1 MDFKPYKVRMSDE
14 YYNDIKKK
22 NNIKKFLPIELD
34 SKIIN
39 EFSFIV
45 KDMLNIY
52 YINAY
57 LEDKTGYKSIKY
69 LKILIFLNYFLI
81 WLYIIIIS
89 LPHLN
94 IHYDSITYLLEAL
107 TNSLDNFENN
117 PIMKKNINQLE
128 NNDG

>member
-1 MDFKPYKVRMSDE
+1 M
-14 YYNDIKKK
+14 
-22 NNIKKFLPIELD
+22 LD
-34 SKIIN
+34 
-39 EFSFIV
+39 
-45 KDMLNIY
+45 IY

-57 LEDKTGYKSIKY
+57 FEDKTGYKSIKY